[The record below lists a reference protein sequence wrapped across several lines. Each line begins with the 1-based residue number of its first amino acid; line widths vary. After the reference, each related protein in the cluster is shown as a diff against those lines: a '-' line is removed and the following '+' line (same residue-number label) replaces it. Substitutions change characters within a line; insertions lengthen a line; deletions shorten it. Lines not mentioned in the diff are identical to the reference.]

1 MQQFHRAFHLAR
13 PKSAGQ
19 EIGPFDVPEERPVEG
34 RPRPCAGV
42 QQNVVG
48 NAGFSPHHILG
59 GCDAKCLNNGLSGE
73 RPQPPDVISALAA
86 VELRQVDDAAVQKS
100 GHCLRFRIGKH
111 AHCLDPGGEER
122 FEPLGLPGGDIPL
135 AAWHKHEPD
144 KFGLHPVGR
153 RNILRA

>member
-1 MQQFHRAFHLAR
+1 M
-13 PKSAGQ
+13 
-19 EIGPFDVPEERPVEG
+19 
-34 RPRPCAGV
+34 
-42 QQNVVG
+42 VG

-111 AHCLDPGGEER
+111 AHCLDPGER
-122 FEPLGLPGGDIPL
+122 SALSRWACRVWKWETFYIEIIRSIFDGAWDND
-135 AAWHKHEPD
+135 AA
-144 KFGLHPVGR
+144 GA
-153 RNILRA
+153 RA